1 MTLPYERT
9 RAVCQAR
16 EFLSRLA
23 SPYVKDGYKRIPTP
37 VRQAA
42 LRLLRHYPSVVDLKY
57 AADSFSWDEADRLMA
72 ESDVRDSRTAQPN
85 CA

>member
-9 RAVCQAR
+9 RAICNAR
-16 EFLSRLA
+16 EFLLCLA
-23 SPYVKDGYKRIPTP
+23 SPYVDGGYKRIPAT

-57 AADSFSWDEADRLMA
+57 PAQWFSAAEADRIMDEADR
-72 ESDVRDSRTAQPN
+72 S
-85 CA
+85 